1 METKRLIFDLDGTL
15 INWCPEYL
23 AAFKKVLAEYHVD
36 LDYHR
41 QGEFAS
47 TYEKYYP
54 NFNFPDMQQHFYHT
68 FGLNVPLSFFEKYLQ
83 YLGKMSKRD
92 EKLCELLAELE
103 QSYELVVL
111 TNWFKSSQLER
122 LKNAGIAEY
131 FREII
136 GGDEFIK
143 PNPQSYLLAMGN
155 CCPEECVM
163 IGDSYDVDIKGAI
176 DLGMPAIYIGQEG
189 EKIKVPTIANI
200 YEIRKVLKR

>member
-1 METKRLIFDLDGTL
+1 MEAKRLIFDLDGTL
-15 INWCPEYL
+15 ISWCPEYL
-23 AAFKKVLAEYHVD
+23 TAFKKVLAEYHVD

-68 FGLNVPLSFFEKYLQ
+68 VGLNVPLSFFEKYLQ
-83 YLGKMSKRD
+83 YLGKISKKD

-111 TNWFKSSQLER
+111 TNWFKSSQL
-122 LKNAGIAEY
+122 
-131 FREII
+131 
-136 GGDEFIK
+136 
-143 PNPQSYLLAMGN
+143 
-155 CCPEECVM
+155 
-163 IGDSYDVDIKGAI
+163 
-176 DLGMPAIYIGQEG
+176 DLGMPAIYIEQKE
-189 EKIKVPTIANI
+189 EKINVPTIANI